1 MIMLNKKLRE
11 LLVEN
16 ALFLTDKQ
24 IDLLISYIVLLT
36 KWNKVYNLTSVRNP
50 EEMLTKHLI
59 DSLVNSPYLQKTT
72 FIDVGTGA
80 GLPGIPLAIANPDK
94 QFTLSDSLGKRIR
107 FLNQV
112 KSELALTNVE
122 PIQVR
127 IEKLVNR
134 QFDGVISRAFS
145 SLQTMLNLT
154 QHLTHYHGKF
164 YALKGGYPNDE
175 IAAVPDNFVV
185 NNIIKFAIPS
195 MHADR
200 HLIIIKKINR

>member
-1 MIMLNKKLRE
+1 M
-11 LLVEN
+11 LVEN
-16 ALFLTDKQ
+16 TLFLTDKQ
-24 IDLLISYIVLLT
+24 IDLLISYVFLLT

-59 DSLVNSPYLQKTT
+59 DSLVNSPYLQQTT

-94 QFTLSDSLGKRIR
+94 QFTLADSLGKRIR

-112 KSELALTNVE
+112 KSELALTNIE

-127 IEKLVNR
+127 IETLVNR

-154 QHLTHYHGKF
+154 QHLTNYHGKF
-164 YALKGGYPNDE
+164 YALKGEYPDDE
-175 IAAVPDNFVV
+175 IAALPDNFVID
-185 NNIIKFAIPS
+185 NIIEFAIPS
-195 MHADR
+195 MPADR
-200 HLIIIKKINR
+200 HLIIIKK

>member
-16 ALFLTDKQ
+16 TLFLTDKQ
-24 IDLLISYIVLLT
+24 IDLLISYIALLI

-59 DSLVNSPYLQKTT
+59 DSLVNSPYLQQTT

-80 GLPGIPLAIANPDK
+80 GLPGIPLAIANPGK
-94 QFTLSDSLGKRIR
+94 QFTLADSLGKRIR

-112 KSELALTNVE
+112 KLELALTNVE

-127 IEKLVNR
+127 IETLANR

-154 QHLTHYHGKF
+154 QHLANFHGKF
-164 YALKGGYPNDE
+164 YALKGGYPGDE
-175 IAAVPDNFVV
+175 LAALPDNFVV
-185 NNIIKFAIPS
+185 DNIIKFSVPS
-195 MHADR
+195 MHSDR
-200 HLIIIKKINR
+200 HLIIIKKQ